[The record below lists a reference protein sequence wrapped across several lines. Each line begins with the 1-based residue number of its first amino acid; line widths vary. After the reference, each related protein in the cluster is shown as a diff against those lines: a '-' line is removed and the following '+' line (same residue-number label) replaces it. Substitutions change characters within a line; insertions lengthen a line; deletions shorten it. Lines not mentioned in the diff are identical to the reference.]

1 MFGFRTPLLRAS
13 KSGSPRFPVADYDK
27 LREKP
32 DYTLQPISSLKQII
46 GSLRIVV
53 SREQAEAYLQNPFQA
68 PIAGIVTPERL
79 SEAGRSESNI
89 WGLDK

>member
-32 DYTLQPISSLKQII
+32 GYTLQPNGSLERII

-53 SREQAEAYLQNPFQA
+53 SDEQAEAYLQNPFQA
-68 PIAGIVTPERL
+68 PITGIVTPEKAERCWQ
-79 SEAGRSESNI
+79 I
-89 WGLDK
+89 

>member
-13 KSGSPRFPVADYDK
+13 KSGSPPFPVADYDK

-32 DYTLQPISSLKQII
+32 GYHFNRMAAWNESSAVCELWF
-46 GSLRIVV
+46 

-68 PIAGIVTPERL
+68 PITGIVTPEKAERCWQ
-79 SEAGRSESNI
+79 I
-89 WGLDK
+89 